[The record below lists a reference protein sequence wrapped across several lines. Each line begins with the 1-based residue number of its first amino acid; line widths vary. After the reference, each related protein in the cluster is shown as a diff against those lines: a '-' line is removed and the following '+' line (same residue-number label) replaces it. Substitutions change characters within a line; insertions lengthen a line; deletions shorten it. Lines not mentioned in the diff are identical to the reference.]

1 MGNADILQSG
11 EAEECILLGM
21 KILDELKLR
30 PLFSL
35 GCYYLGELY
44 IDIGQGEKALETL
57 TKAEAAF
64 QEMGMVHQLRRT
76 KELLERVEA
85 D

>member
-1 MGNADILQSG
+1 LGKADISQSS

-35 GCYYLGELY
+35 GYYYLGELY
-44 IDIGQGEKALETL
+44 IDTGQGEKALETL
-57 TKAEAAF
+57 KKAEGMF
-64 QEMGMVHQLRRT
+64 QEMGMDYWLRRT
-76 KELLERVEA
+76 QEVLERVQS
-85 D
+85 